1 MPNRNSVDAEAAR
14 EISYAYSAKSRAGRF
29 FIRGVENLTGR
40 PKLIKMAKGYDEEV
54 ARGRDFWEVMA
65 ERYRLRLMADP
76 AELAHIPPEGPAVVV
91 ANHPFGI
98 LDGLMFGRIL
108 SMTRPDFKIMA
119 HKVFHKA
126 KDLAEVILPIDFDET
141 REAMQTNLRTRQEA
155 LAHLEAGGLIGVFP
169 GGTVST
175 ASKVTNRR
183 AMDPAWKTFTAKMIQ
198 RSREAAVVPLCFE
211 GQNSRLFQL
220 ASHAHYTLRM
230 ALLINEFDRRVGG
243 DVHVRI
249 GAPIPRAEIDRF
261 KGDPKGL
268 MDHLRVVTYQLSRT
282 PMSDYAYGLDL
293 G

>member
-1 MPNRNSVDAEAAR
+1 MPDRHSDSADAAR
-14 EISYAYSAKSRAGRF
+14 EISYAPSARTRAGRA
-29 FIRGVENLTGR
+29 FIRSVENLTGR
-40 PKLIKMAKGYDEEV
+40 PKLIKMARGYDEEV

-65 ERYRLRLMADP
+65 ERYRLNLILSHE
-76 AELAHIPPEGPAVVV
+76 ELAHIPKEGPVVVV

-126 KDLAEVILPIDFDET
+126 KDLEDVILPIDFDET
-141 REAMQTNLRTRQEA
+141 KEAQQINLRTRRDA
-155 LAHLEAGGLIGVFP
+155 LAFLEAGGCIGVFP

-175 ASKVTNRR
+175 SSKLLNR

-198 RSREAAVVPLCFE
+198 RSKATVVPVCFE
-211 GQNSRLFQL
+211 GQNSRLFQIV
-220 ASHAHYTLRM
+220 SHAHITLRQ
-230 ALLINEFDRRVGG
+230 ALLINEFDRKVGG

-249 GAPIPRAEIDRF
+249 GSAIPREEIDRF
-261 KGDPKGL
+261 RGDAKGL
-268 MDHLRVVTYQLSRT
+268 MDHLRIATYKLSR
-282 PMSDYAYGLDL
+282 PEMRDYSYGLDL

>member
-1 MPNRNSVDAEAAR
+1 MPDRSRETTEAAR
-14 EISYAYSAKSRAGRF
+14 EISYAYSARTRAGRA

-40 PKLIKMAKGYDEEV
+40 PKLIRMAEGYDEEV

-65 ERYRLRLMADP
+65 ERYRLKLVVEP
-76 AELAHIPPEGPAVVV
+76 GELANIPRTGPVVVV

-126 KDLAEVILPIDFDET
+126 KDLVDVILPIDFDET
-141 REAMQTNLRTRQEA
+141 KEAMETNLRTRRDA
-155 LAHLEAGGLIGVFP
+155 LAHLEAGGCIGVFP

-175 ASKVTNRR
+175 SCKVTARR

-198 RSREAAVVPLCFE
+198 RSRATVVPVCFE
-211 GQNSRLFQL
+211 GQNSRLFQI

-243 DVHVRI
+243 DVQVRI
-249 GAPIPRAEIDRF
+249 GAPIPAEEIARF
-261 KGDPKGL
+261 KGDAKGL
-268 MDHLRVVTYQLSRT
+268 MDHLRIATYKLSR
-282 PMSDYAYGLDL
+282 PEMRDYGYGLDL